1 MKRPKVKWRFQNIIA
16 AALGGIALGQ
26 SASGHIP
33 GDFSWGAS
41 STVIPQ
47 GLDEGE
53 GGQAAEVVRVI
64 PSPPTEPIEVV
75 LPHAPLTRTGD
86 TGPDDFGLAARR
98 LSKAPGSPPAL
109 PSIKGT
115 LKDFRLPDEERFW
128 EVHGLKKNPALQ
140 QAVHRLSEHLIGT
153 SREKTNAFKYCEA
166 RKAEVARDPRFI
178 LTHEGISCLYYRW
191 QVLLRESK
199 EAAKKLQN
207 ASAAPRKSKKISSK
221 EKKARQ
227 VTTTVNSARDFRT
240 LAPLSYDVVLK
251 KVDFKTETSAIKA
264 AGYALENPKDC
275 SLTTA
280 RAAVVRDLEN
290 HLPSNDVFR
299 MMNRVYDVMAPC
311 LNPGHEA
318 FEVVNLRLALIH
330 LDRKEISRAASLLE
344 VVLQGKALK
353 DEHAALFWRGYL
365 EHLQTPAAH
374 QNQLAKNTMDASAV
388 RISNTYWARLV
399 EKYPLTLHAL
409 VVDQMHG
416 IDTYERY
423 ARRPSPQVSMYH
435 GQEWNLENV
444 SHLLA
449 GIFMVKRS
457 YPALERLARLF
468 DEAGFASATFE
479 TAMFQV
485 KFFEAA
491 SNQRA
496 VIKTIWSSLK
506 THGSQN
512 LSEELLEY
520 LYPVR
525 FRNEIA
531 QQASFIDPALVFSL
545 IRQESSFNP
554 RATSPV
560 GARGLMQV
568 MPATARKVER
578 RGNIDLYDPNTN
590 IRIGSKYLS
599 ILRNKHKG
607 DYSRLIASYNA
618 GPNNTKKWDVR
629 YHGEVPLLFA
639 DIIPFPETRYYVSG
653 LMRHMYWY
661 RALVSHLKEA
671 PGAVQINWSW
681 SLKDV
686 VPQAE
691 FFGVRKGEALQVKLE
706 PLPWMPTGAAEK
718 SAADSK

>member
-1 MKRPKVKWRFQNIIA
+1 
-16 AALGGIALGQ
+16 
-26 SASGHIP
+26 
-33 GDFSWGAS
+33 
-41 STVIPQ
+41 
-47 GLDEGE
+47 
-53 GGQAAEVVRVI
+53 
-64 PSPPTEPIEVV
+64 
-75 LPHAPLTRTGD
+75 
-86 TGPDDFGLAARR
+86 
-98 LSKAPGSPPAL
+98 
-109 PSIKGT
+109 
-115 LKDFRLPDEERFW
+115 
-128 EVHGLKKNPALQ
+128 
-140 QAVHRLSEHLIGT
+140 
-153 SREKTNAFKYCEA
+153 
-166 RKAEVARDPRFI
+166 
-178 LTHEGISCLYYRW
+178 
-191 QVLLRESK
+191 VLLRESK
-199 EAAKKLQN
+199 AAAQKQQ
-207 ASAAPRKSKKISSK
+207 STSAPRKAKKVSSKK
-221 EKKARQ
+221 KKAHP
-227 VTTTVNSARDFRT
+227 TTAVSSLRDFNS
-240 LAPLSYDVVLK
+240 LASLPYDDVLK
-251 KVDFKTETSAIKA
+251 KVDFKTEGAALKA

-290 HLPSNDVFR
+290 HLPSDAVFR

-311 LNPGHEA
+311 LNPDHDA
-318 FEVVNLRLALIH
+318 FEVVNLRLALLH
-330 LDRKEISRAASLLE
+330 LDRKEINRAASLLE
-344 VVLQGKALK
+344 VVLQGKKLK
-353 DEHAALFWRGYL
+353 DEHSALFWRGYL
-365 EHLQTPAAH
+365 EHLQLPVNLQAQSM
-374 QNQLAKNTMDASAV
+374 QNVSDPNSIK
-388 RISNTYWARLV
+388 ISNTFWVRLV

-409 VVDQMHG
+409 VVDHIHG

-423 ARRPSPQVSMYH
+423 ASRSSPQVSMYQ

-449 GIFMVKRS
+449 GIFMLNRS
-457 YPALERLARLF
+457 YPQLERLARLY
-468 DEAGFASATFE
+468 DEAGLSQSSFE

-491 SNQRA
+491 ANQRA
-496 VIKTIWSSLK
+496 VIKTIWSSLR
-506 THGSQN
+506 THGSRH

-531 QQASFIDPALVFSL
+531 QQASYIDPALVFSL

-578 RGNIDLYDPNTN
+578 KRNFDLYDPNTN

-599 ILRNKHKG
+599 ILRNQHKG

-629 YHGEVPLLFA
+629 YRGDVPLLFA
-639 DIIPFPETRYYVSG
+639 DIIPFPETRHYVSG

-661 RALVSHLKEA
+661 RALVSHLKDA
-671 PGAVQINWSW
+671 PGAVKISWSW

-691 FFGVRKGEALQVKLE
+691 YFGIKKGEMLQVKLE
-706 PLPWMPTGAAEK
+706 PLPWMPSGTTAK
-718 SAADSK
+718 SAADNQ

>member
-1 MKRPKVKWRFQNIIA
+1 MKRPKVKWRFQKIIA
-16 AALGGIALGQ
+16 VALGGFILGQ
-26 SASGHIP
+26 TAAGHIP
-33 GDFSWGAS
+33 EDFSWGTS
-41 STVIPQ
+41 NSVIPL
-47 GLDEGE
+47 GLEASE
-53 GGQAAEVVRVI
+53 VAETAVRATAVPATEAEVL
-64 PSPPTEPIEVV
+64 EVV
-75 LPHAPLTRTGD
+75 LPSSPGTLAQEPPSG
-86 TGPDDFGLAARR
+86 DFGLAARA
-98 LSKAPGSPPAL
+98 LPKAPGSPPAL

-115 LKDFRLPDEERFW
+115 LKDFKLPNEDRFW
-128 EVHGLKKNPALQ
+128 EVHGLSNNSELKK
-140 QAVHRLSEHLIGT
+140 AVHRLRQHLVGT
-153 SREKTNAFKYCEA
+153 AREKSEAFRYCDA
-166 RKAEVARDPRFI
+166 RKRDVARDPRFI
-178 LTHEGISCLYYRW
+178 LTDEGISCLYYRW

-199 EAAKKLQN
+199 EAAQRQQASSPLQKPKKV
-207 ASAAPRKSKKISSK
+207 SSKK
-221 EKKARQ
+221 KKAGLP
-227 VTTTVNSARDFRT
+227 TTAVGSLRDFKA
-240 LAPLSYDVVLK
+240 LASFSYDEVLK
-251 KVDFKTETSAIKA
+251 RVDFKSESAALKA
-264 AGYALENPKDC
+264 ASYALDNPKDC

-290 HLPSNDVFR
+290 HLPSDAVFR
-299 MMNRVYDVMAPC
+299 MMNQIYNGMAPC
-311 LNPGHEA
+311 LSPEHEA
-318 FEVVNLRLALIH
+318 FEVVNLRLALLH
-330 LDRKEISRAASLLE
+330 LDRKEINRAASLLE
-344 VVLQGKALK
+344 VVLQGKKLK
-353 DEHAALFWRGYL
+353 DEHSALFWRGYL
-365 EHLQTPAAH
+365 EHLQTPFAWQAH
-374 QNQLAKNTMDASAV
+374 SAQKRADQTEV
-388 RISNTYWARLV
+388 KINNTYLVRLV

-423 ARRPSPQVSMYH
+423 ASRPSPQVSMYQ

-457 YPALERLARLF
+457 YPELERLARLF
-468 DEAGFASATFE
+468 DEASTPSASFE

-506 THGSQN
+506 LHGLQH
-512 LSEELLEY
+512 LSEELLEC

-525 FRNEIA
+525 FHNEIA
-531 QQASFIDPALVFSL
+531 QQASYIDPALVFSL

-578 RGNIDLYDPNTN
+578 KRNIELYDPNTN

-599 ILRNKHKG
+599 ILRKQHKG

-618 GPNNTKKWDVR
+618 GPNNTKKWDLR
-629 YHGEVPLLFA
+629 YRGEVPLLFA
-639 DIIPFPETRYYVSG
+639 DIIPFPETRHYVSG

-671 PGAVQINWSW
+671 PGSAKINWSW
-681 SLKDV
+681 SLNDV

-691 FFGVRKGEALQVKLE
+691 LFGLKKGETLQVKLE
-706 PLPWMPTGAAEK
+706 PLPWMPTGMAQKA
-718 SAADSK
+718 AADNK